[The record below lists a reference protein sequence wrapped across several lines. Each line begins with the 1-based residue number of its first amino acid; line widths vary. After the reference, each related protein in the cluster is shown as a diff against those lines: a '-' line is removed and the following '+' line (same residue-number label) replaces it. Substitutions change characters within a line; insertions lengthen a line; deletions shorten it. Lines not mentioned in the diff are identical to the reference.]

1 MKKERYHGNSR
12 RRTTRIIILGFL
24 SVVLVGTLLL
34 CLPISS
40 NKGGFTNPLDAA
52 FTAVSATCVTGLV
65 TLDTATHWSLFG
77 QIVILVMIQ
86 IGGLGFMT
94 VAVQLSLLIKRAV
107 TPKERMLVAMSYN
120 IDSYDKTGELMR
132 RIWIGTLC
140 IEVVGAAVLST
151 RFIPLFGVGDG
162 IYKSIFHAISAFCN
176 AGFDIFGAFSGE
188 FRSVAYFAE
197 DPVVN
202 ITLMFLIVMG
212 GIGFIVWN
220 DIVNFIVRKKRISVY
235 SKFVMIITV
244 ILIFG
249 GAVVFALLEWNNPE
263 TIGNMSVG
271 NKIMAS
277 TFQSVT
283 LRTAGFAA
291 IDQAGLMQPSQL
303 ISVILMFIG
312 GASGSTAGGVKV
324 GTIGVIICTIWA
336 TAIGKKDAVIFK
348 RRISSASFMR
358 AVTIVSIQLCLVFI
372 GTMVVAESM
381 GCSVMTALFEAASAS
396 GTVGISL
403 GITPELNI
411 ISKLVIM
418 TLMFLGRVGILTVTY
433 GVMVNLSESYSTISY
448 PDANMLIG

>member
-24 SVVLVGTLLL
+24 TVVLVGTLLL

-40 NKGGFTNPLDAA
+40 NRGEFTNPLDAA

-65 TLDTATHWSLFG
+65 TLDTATHWSMFG
-77 QIVILVMIQ
+77 QIVILLMIQ

-94 VAVQLSLLIKRAV
+94 VAVMLSLLIKRAV

-120 IDSYDKTGELMR
+120 IDSYDKTSELMQ

-140 IEVVGAAVLST
+140 IEAAGAAALAT
-151 RFIPLFGVGDG
+151 RFVPIFGWGDG
-162 IYKSIFHAISAFCN
+162 IYKSVFHAVSAFCN
-176 AGFDIFGAFSGE
+176 AGFDILGDFSGE
-188 FRSVAYFAE
+188 FSSMSYFTE

-202 ITLMFLIVMG
+202 ITLMFLIVTG

-235 SKFVMIITV
+235 SKFIMIITA
-244 ILIFG
+244 ILVFSGTII
-249 GAVVFALLEWNNPE
+249 FALLEWNNSA
-263 TIGNMSVG
+263 TIGEMSVG

-277 TFQSVT
+277 AFQSVT

-291 IDQAGLMQPSQL
+291 IDQAGLTQPSQM

-336 TAIGKKDAVIFK
+336 TAIGKKDAVVFK
-348 RRISSASFMR
+348 RKISSASFMR
-358 AVTIVSIQLCLVFI
+358 AVTIVSIQIVIVFI

-381 GCSVMTALFEAASAS
+381 GCSVLTALFESASAS
-396 GTVGISL
+396 GTVGLSL
-403 GITPELNI
+403 GITPGLNI
-411 ISKLVIM
+411 VSKLIIM
-418 TLMFLGRVGILTVTY
+418 MMMFLGRVGILTVTY
-433 GVMVNLSESYSTISY
+433 GVMVNLSESHSTITY

>member
-12 RRTTRIIILGFL
+12 RRTTRLIILGFL

-40 NKGGFTNPLDAA
+40 NTGEFTNPLDAA

-65 TLDTATHWSLFG
+65 TVDTATHWSMFG
-77 QIVILVMIQ
+77 QIVILLMIQ

-94 VAVQLSLLIKRAV
+94 VAVMLSLLIKRAV

-120 IDSYDKTGELMR
+120 IDSYDKTSELMQ

-140 IEVVGAAVLST
+140 IEAAGAAALAT
-151 RFIPLFGVGDG
+151 RFVPIFGWGDG
-162 IYKSIFHAISAFCN
+162 IYKSVFHAVSAFCN
-176 AGFDIFGAFSGE
+176 AGFDILGAFSGE
-188 FRSVAYFAE
+188 FSSMSYFTE

-202 ITLMFLIVMG
+202 ITLMFLIVTG

-235 SKFVMIITV
+235 SKFIMIITA
-244 ILIFG
+244 ILVFSGTII
-249 GAVVFALLEWNNPE
+249 FALLEWNNSA
-263 TIGNMSVG
+263 TIGEMSVG

-277 TFQSVT
+277 AFQSVT

-291 IDQAGLMQPSQL
+291 IDQAGLTQPSQM

-336 TAIGKKDAVIFK
+336 TAIGKKDAVVFK
-348 RRISSASFMR
+348 RRISGESFMR
-358 AVTIVSIQLCLVFI
+358 AVTIVSIQIVIVFI

-381 GCSVMTALFEAASAS
+381 DCSVLTALFESASAS
-396 GTVGISL
+396 GTVGLSL
-403 GITPELNI
+403 GITPGLNI
-411 ISKLVIM
+411 VSKLIIM
-418 TLMFLGRVGILTVTY
+418 MMMFLGRVGILTVTY
-433 GVMVNLSESYSTISY
+433 GVMVNLSESHSTITY